1 MLTFLRK
8 IARNTKGATA
18 VEYGLILALIFIA
31 MVSGVMALGNSTKDT
46 WGNINSKV
54 ANAR

>member
-46 WGNINSKV
+46 WSNINSKV